1 MRMRIIYIRII
12 YARKYNIHNI
22 KGTVFAVPRDACA
35 EDQLIVALFVSRM
48 VHF

>member
-22 KGTVFAVPRDACA
+22 KGTAFAVPRDACV
-35 EDQLIVALFVSRM
+35 EDQLIVAPSLSRM
-48 VHF
+48 IHF